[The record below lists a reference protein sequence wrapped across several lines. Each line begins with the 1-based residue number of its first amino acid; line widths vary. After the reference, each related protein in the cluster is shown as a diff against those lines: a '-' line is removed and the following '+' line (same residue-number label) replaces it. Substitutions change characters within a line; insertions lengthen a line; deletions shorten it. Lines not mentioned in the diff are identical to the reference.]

1 MSSKTILSL
10 HTLPVEMVYRILD
23 NLNPSTIFW
32 SMETVCQRLN
42 AILDSYDRYKAF
54 DTLKLRSSR
63 ISDVQLQHIAN
74 ALQYNKTIA
83 KLDLSR
89 NKIGDTEVKYIA
101 NALRHNR
108 TLRSL
113 DLIEAG
119 ISDEGAH
126 SLAIA
131 LKHNTTLTKLGLRCN
146 NIQDQG
152 ALHLV
157 NALQQNRTLDGFT
170 FESSKR
176 PTAMAWHL
184 ENAKRR
190 IIAGRKL
197 GLEWCHLRDA
207 DAQLLANALQENTTL
222 ISLSLRDNNIGDKG
236 AKYLG
241 EALRNNR
248 VR

>member
-23 NLNPSTIFW
+23 NLNLSTIFW
-32 SMETVCQRLN
+32 SLETVCQRLN
-42 AILDSYDRYKAF
+42 AILDSYDRYK
-54 DTLKLRSSR
+54 
-63 ISDVQLQHIAN
+63 
-74 ALQYNKTIA
+74 
-83 KLDLSR
+83 
-89 NKIGDTEVKYIA
+89 
-101 NALRHNR
+101 

-113 DLIEAG
+113 DFTENG
-119 ISDEGAH
+119 ISDEGAQ

-157 NALQQNRTLDGFT
+157 NALQQNRTLITLEIAENKFSDETLDGFT

-197 GLEWCHLRDA
+197 GLEWCHLRNA

-248 VR
+248 TLAILDLEYNNISVQGEWHLIDNLQYNTARTLIYSY

>member
-23 NLNPSTIFW
+23 NLNLSTIFW

-42 AILDSYDRYKAF
+42 AILDSYDRYK
-54 DTLKLRSSR
+54 TLC
-63 ISDVQLQHIAN
+63 
-74 ALQYNKTIA
+74 
-83 KLDLSR
+83 
-89 NKIGDTEVKYIA
+89 
-101 NALRHNR
+101 
-108 TLRSL
+108 SL
-113 DLIEAG
+113 DFTENG
-119 ISDEGAH
+119 ISDEGAQ

-131 LKHNTTLTKLGLRCN
+131 LKHNT
-146 NIQDQG
+146 
-152 ALHLV
+152 
-157 NALQQNRTLDGFT
+157 TLDGFT

-197 GLEWCHLRDA
+197 GLEWCHLRNA

-248 VR
+248 TLAILDLEYNNISVQGEWHLIDNLQYNTARTLIYSY